1 MHFVETEDVRKWY
14 ASTDNLAEFSRTI
27 GSKRP
32 DPEYLETM
40 LRMPYHLQ
48 AATMH
53 LLESS
58 DDSDLSLDTFA
69 SIPFYSLCK
78 GLFLPLSFMSPPR
91 VAQLF
96 GIQVDDPPDAAAKEA
111 VILEFLEK
119 DDGLSFTEKIGCVLG
134 DAFEGRRSTMRR
146 DSLLRLLLSE
156 KLLSRRDCLDRL
168 TRVGEIAAL
177 YAETRSSLRMDP
189 PLTAAEVL
197 RTIKLIPD
205 MPRKT
210 KFRVLRSLLTRC
222 GKLEA
227 FFFAQLL
234 MRKAGFGA
242 DFQGPML
249 SRIIAKRFGAAEE
262 QVAHAMALTDAF
274 KVTQVLAEDGVEG
287 LKQIQL
293 QPLVP
298 VRPTLA
304 GGLADEIENFPV
316 WVERKYD
323 GIRLM
328 LHKSTDARGS
338 VLCGAYTRNR
348 GDWLEQIPGLDV
360 TIRHLPVGT
369 AIVDG
374 ELYGTVL
381 DLDRPRP
388 ATVYEVYSSLQ
399 GDVRL
404 PVNLR
409 YAAFDLIYLNG
420 QDLTSQPLSQRRN
433 VLSTVVSP
441 LSGVQLPIP
450 ISLSEGQLANNKDDV
465 NRLFHHFRAQGYEGI
480 ISKNLD
486 APYLLAAR
494 DPEWKKRK
502 PEITLDLTLL
512 GACYAVTTEE
522 NRGLFASYVIGA
534 RTNDGQFEDIG
545 DVTGLDRVRDGEI
558 QAEIMREGLMTGRRI
573 ERVSSSGTRPGVELK
588 PAIVAT
594 VKFEGIARDHADG
607 KLSLRSPRIVM
618 IRSDKSAAESDTVDR
633 IQEIW
638 LRQRVG

>member
-1 MHFVETEDVRKWY
+1 MHFVDNDQVRQWY
-14 ASTDNLAEFSRTI
+14 ATSNNLAEFSRSI
-27 GSKRP
+27 GHKRP
-32 DPEYLETM
+32 DSEYFETM
-40 LRMPYHLQ
+40 LRLPYHLQ
-48 AATMH
+48 QTTELMLA
-53 LLESS
+53 ESG
-58 DDSDLSLDTFA
+58 DVELGIDTFS

-78 GLFLPLSFMSPPR
+78 GLFLPLAFLSSQR

-96 GIQVDDPPDAAAKEA
+96 GIEADEPPTAQQKEEL
-111 VILEFLEK
+111 ILSFLEK
-119 DDGLSFTEKIGCVLG
+119 EDGLTFTEKIGCVLG

-146 DSLLRLLLSE
+146 DSVLRLLLSE
-156 KLLSRRDCLDRL
+156 TLLSRRDCLDRL
-168 TRVGEIAAL
+168 TQVGDVAVL
-177 YAETRSSLRMDP
+177 YAETRRSLKKEP
-189 PLTAAEVL
+189 PLTAGEVL
-197 RTIKLIPD
+197 RTLKFIPD
-205 MPRKT
+205 LPRKV
-210 KFRVLRSLLTRC
+210 KSRVLRSLLKRC

-227 FFFAQLL
+227 FFLAKLM

-242 DFQGPML
+242 EFQGPML
-249 SRIIAKRFGAAEE
+249 SRIIAKNFGAPEE

-274 KVTQVLAEDGVEG
+274 KVTQVLADEGLEG

-304 GGLADEIENFPV
+304 GGVADEIENFPV
-316 WVERKYD
+316 WAERKYD

-348 GDWLEQIPGLDV
+348 GDWLEQIPGLDA
-360 TIRHLPVGT
+360 TIRSLPAGT
-369 AIVDG
+369 VIVDG
-374 ELYGTVL
+374 ELFGTVL
-381 DLDRPRP
+381 DFERVRP

-404 PVNLR
+404 PVNLK

-420 QDLTSQPLSQRRN
+420 QDLTSMPLSQRRQT
-433 VLSTVVSP
+433 LSMIVDPMSW
-441 LSGVQLPIP
+441 LQLPIP
-450 ISLSEGQLANNKDDV
+450 ISTSEGQLANNKDDL

-480 ISKNLD
+480 ITKNLD
-486 APYLLAAR
+486 SPYLLAAR

-502 PEITLDLTLL
+502 PEITLDLALL

-522 NRGLFASYVIGA
+522 SRGMFASYVIGA
-534 RTNDGQFEDIG
+534 RTNDGQFDDIG
-545 DVTGLDRVRDGEI
+545 DVSGLDRVRDAEI

-573 ERVSSSGTRPGVELK
+573 ERLSSSGTRPGLELK

-594 VKFEGIARDHADG
+594 IKFEGIARDHADG

-618 IRSDKSAAESDTVDR
+618 IRSDKSADECDTVDR